1 MNKEFFESNEKLE
14 QMEAS
19 VLENIDEVTPIEQ
32 NEVEFE
38 APCSIEEP
46 QVEMSTCS
54 CLSSC
59 GSNYSRN
66 GECSCLSS
74 CGSNHNKG

>member
-1 MNKEFFESNEKLE
+1 MNKEFFESKEKLE
-14 QMEAS
+14 QLEAS
-19 VLENIDEVTPIEQ
+19 VLENLDEVTPIEQ
-32 NEVEFE
+32 NVTEFE
-38 APCSIEEP
+38 SPCNLEEP

>member
-1 MNKEFFESNEKLE
+1 MNKDFFEANEKLE
-14 QMEAS
+14 QLESSA
-19 VLENIDEVTPIEQ
+19 LENLDEVTPIEQ
-32 NEVEFE
+32 NEMEFE
-38 APCSIEEP
+38 YPCNLEEP

-74 CGSNHNKG
+74 CGSNHSKG

>member
-14 QMEAS
+14 QLESS
-19 VLENIDEVTPIEQ
+19 VLENLDEVTPIEQ
-32 NEVEFE
+32 NITEFE
-38 APCSIEEP
+38 SPCNLEGP

-74 CGSNHNKG
+74 CGNNHNKG